1 MIRGQEGDF
10 WKGEVKGFKE
20 NLDLHRQD
28 GINRNYMEP
37 EENHPH
43 VKTCYAGLEF
53 LEKNY
58 EEDNWYLH
66 IEYFDP
72 HEPYFVP
79 EKYKKMYTEQETP
92 FDWPFYG
99 EVEEG
104 GKEVEDARINYRAV
118 LSMMDYYL
126 GKILDF
132 MDENDM
138 WKDTMLIVNTDH
150 GYMLGEHGYFGKN
163 YMPCFDEIV
172 HTPFFLWVPEIGHA
186 GERREQLCQ
195 TIDIAP
201 TILDYFGIEPDKDM
215 KGKSLLRV
223 LGNNE
228 KIHDYILFGYFGK
241 HVNITDGRYVYMRS
255 GRKADGCLNN
265 YTVVPLHMFHPFS
278 VEELAQT
285 QRELTDEFEFT
296 KGVPVM
302 KIPAKGSTS
311 PDNTCYQFEE
321 HMKYGDLLFDLEED
335 GEQRSPIKDAALEQK
350 MIEAMRQL
358 MAENEAPEE
367 LYKRIG
373 VSPV

>member
-1 MIRGQEGDF
+1 M
-10 WKGEVKGFKE
+10 
-20 NLDLHRQD
+20 
-28 GINRNYMEP
+28 
-37 EENHPH
+37 
-43 VKTCYAGLEF
+43 
-53 LEKNY
+53 
-58 EEDNWYLH
+58 
-66 IEYFDP
+66 
-72 HEPYFVP
+72 
-79 EKYKKMYTEQETP
+79 
-92 FDWPFYG
+92 
-99 EVEEG
+99 
-104 GKEVEDARINYRAV
+104 EDARINYRAV

-132 MDENDM
+132 MDEHDM